1 MSSRI
6 WNTMPKQRPNSVQAS
21 TSARG
26 QPAGQRADAAR
37 GRGERRRLAADG
49 REVVLAAAGDLEGR
63 AHLGHLA
70 LAQPA
75 QRVGQQ
81 LGDVGAEAGGDGG
94 AAGQQVVAGDDG
106 DQVPETAVH
115 ALDVAPD
122 RRLVDD
128 VVVVERG
135 QVDELHRH
143 PAHQVVLGGVAAA
156 PGGRGQRQQGP
167 QPLAAGGDQV
177 GRHLVEEA
185 VTGDDRGGEQGFQS
199 LQSLLQAGQAE
210 GLGRVHCSKR

>member
-1 MSSRI
+1 M
-6 WNTMPKQRPNSVQAS
+6 QAS
-21 TSARG
+21 TSAAG

-37 GRGERRRLAADG
+37 RRGERRRLAADG
-49 REVVLAAAGDLEGR
+49 REVVLAAAVDLEGR
-63 AHLGHLA
+63 AHLGHLS
-70 LAQPA
+70 LAEAA

-81 LGDVGAEAGGDGG
+81 RGDLGAEAGGDGG

-106 DQVPETAVH
+106 HQVAEAAVD

-122 RRLVDD
+122 GCLVDD

-135 QVDELHRH
+135 QVDELDRH
-143 PAHQVVLGGVAAA
+143 AAHQVVLGGVPAAA
-156 PGGRGQRQQGP
+156 GGRGQGQQGP
-167 QPLAAGGDQV
+167 QALAAGGDQV
-177 GRHLVEEA
+177 GGDLVEEA
-185 VTGDDRGGEQGFQS
+185 VAGDDRGGEQGLQT